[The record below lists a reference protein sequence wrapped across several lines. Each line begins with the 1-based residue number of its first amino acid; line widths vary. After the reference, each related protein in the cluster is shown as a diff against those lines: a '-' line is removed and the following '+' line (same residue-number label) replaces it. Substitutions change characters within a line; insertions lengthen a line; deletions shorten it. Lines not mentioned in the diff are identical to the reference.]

1 MSDRPEISLRRAEQ
15 EDREKVIEVESKSTP
30 NLSYV
35 PDVWEMFT
43 SATVGEFSVAEIEG
57 EIIACGNQ
65 SILPD
70 GSAWLE
76 TLRVIPERQGLGA
89 GKKFY
94 ERWLK
99 HAEKIGVNTLRMYTG
114 VRNVR
119 SKGLAERYGFHLAET
134 FMGASHLCTPEKA
147 GGVFQKVTDPE
158 RAKELLEPLSEA
170 WQNFHV
176 MNRTFYKHSEH
187 LYKHLVEK
195 EMVYEDPDTES
206 VVTLGARF
214 KPYDALHIGVYGG
227 DANACLGY
235 AMKLGVERGASRLNC
250 DFPSKALNIDKDLSG
265 FGFKISPS
273 EFIVMERNLK

>member
-1 MSDRPEISLRRAEQ
+1 MSDRLEISLRRAEQ

-43 SATVGEFSVAEIEG
+43 SATIGEFSVAEIEG

-99 HAEKIGVNTLRMYTG
+99 HAEKLGVNTLRMYTG

-134 FMGASHLCTPEKA
+134 FRGASHSIQPEKA
-147 GGVFQKVTDPE
+147 GGFFQLVSDQE
-158 RAKELLEPLSEA
+158 RARELLEPLSGT
-170 WQNFHV
+170 WHDFHV
-176 MNRTFYKHSEH
+176 MNRTFYKHSH
-187 LYKHLVEK
+187 KLYRYLVEK
-195 EMVYEDPDTES
+195 EMVYEDPVTES

-214 KPYDALHIGVYGG
+214 KSYDALHIGVYGG
-227 DANACLGY
+227 DVNACLGY

>member
-1 MSDRPEISLRRAEQ
+1 MSSRPEISLRRAEQ

-43 SATVGEFSVAEIEG
+43 SDTVGEFSVALMKG
-57 EIIACGNQ
+57 EIIACGKQ
-65 SILPD
+65 TILPD

-99 HAEKIGVNTLRMYTG
+99 HAEKLGVSTLRMYTG

-134 FMGASHLCTPEKA
+134 FRGASIPIQPEKA
-147 GGVFQKVTDPE
+147 DDNFIKVTEPK
-158 RAKELLEPLSEA
+158 RAIELLEPLRET
-170 WQNFHV
+170 WHDFHV
-176 MNRTFYKHSEH
+176 MNRTFYKHSEY
-187 LYKHLVEK
+187 LYRYLVEK
-195 EMVYEDPDTES
+195 GMVYENPETGS

-214 KPYDALHIGVYGG
+214 KPYDALHIGVYSG
-227 DANACLGY
+227 DVNSCIGY

-250 DFPSKALNIDKDLSG
+250 DFPSTAYEIDKDLSG
-265 FGFKISPS
+265 YGFKIPQS
-273 EFIVMERNLK
+273 EFIVMERNLE